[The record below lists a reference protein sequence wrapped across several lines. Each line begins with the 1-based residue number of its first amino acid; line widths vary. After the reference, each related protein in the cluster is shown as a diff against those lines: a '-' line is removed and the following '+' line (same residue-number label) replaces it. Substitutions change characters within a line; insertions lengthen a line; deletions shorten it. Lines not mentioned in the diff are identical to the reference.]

1 MQPLKDKKGLTKPEL
16 VKPNNEEEVRVST
29 FLSREETPRKQT
41 KRLYKFNV
49 GDKVRISNITS
60 VFDREYDQKWSG
72 EIFIV
77 RRRFSRNGIPV
88 YSLSDNNDEAI
99 TGTFYQPELQKVDVR
114 EEDTFKIEK
123 VLKTR
128 GRGINKQYYVRW
140 LIGLRNLILG

>member
-99 TGTFYQPELQKVDVR
+99 TGTFYQPV
-114 EEDTFKIEK
+114 
-123 VLKTR
+123 
-128 GRGINKQYYVRW
+128 
-140 LIGLRNLILG
+140 